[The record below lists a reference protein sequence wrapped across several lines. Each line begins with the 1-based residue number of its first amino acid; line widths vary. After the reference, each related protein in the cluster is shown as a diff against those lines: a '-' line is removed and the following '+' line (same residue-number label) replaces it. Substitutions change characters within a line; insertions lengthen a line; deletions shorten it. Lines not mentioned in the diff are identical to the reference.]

1 MISLQGPRVEEKQ
14 EEETCDY
21 ILTYIYIYIWN
32 LGRLKFLN
40 AGYRF
45 TFFWFSPTTPP
56 VTCMCE
62 ITSRSCVHS

>member
-1 MISLQGPRVEEKQ
+1 MISLQGPRVEEEKQ

-21 ILTYIYIYIWN
+21 ILTYIYIWN
-32 LGRLKFLN
+32 VESLKFLN
-40 AGYRF
+40 ARYGF